1 WGHPAVAI
9 TDHGVVQ
16 AFPEAYAAA
25 KKHGIKVI
33 YGVEAYLV
41 DDGVPIVM
49 RPAPRNLA
57 EDTYVV
63 FDVETTGLSAVH
75 DTIIELAAVK
85 VRGGEIVDRFSSF
98 ANPHRKLT
106 STITELT
113 GITDEMLEGAPDVEE
128 VLRRFLDFVGD
139 SVLVAHNAR
148 FDMGFFQMGVRR
160 LGLDAIT
167 NPVIDTL
174 EMARSLYSG
183 LKNYRLNTLCKHFG
197 IELKQH
203 HRAIHDAEATGH
215 LLWKMVEDCLARKIT
230 RLDQLNEVTGRRDV
244 SRLRP
249 FHAVLLVRNQTGLK
263 NLYKL
268 ISLSHLEYFHRVP
281 RIPRSELE
289 KHREGLIVGSG
300 CEKGELFEAALQKS
314 PQEAEKIARFY
325 DYIEIQ
331 PVDVN
336 RHLIEKG
343 IVESEE
349 RLRETNRL
357 LVRIGEKLG
366 KPVVATGNA
375 HYL

>member
-1 WGHPAVAI
+1 NMDGVSDPGEVVKRAAEWGHPAVAI

-300 CEKGELFEAALQKS
+300 C
-314 PQEAEKIARFY
+314 
-325 DYIEIQ
+325 
-331 PVDVN
+331 
-336 RHLIEKG
+336 
-343 IVESEE
+343 
-349 RLRETNRL
+349 
-357 LVRIGEKLG
+357 
-366 KPVVATGNA
+366 
-375 HYL
+375 